1 MKHST
6 AFSLSKKGLLML
18 SIAAAT
24 SSVMAQQ
31 ATEDTQNKDNDI
43 EEIIEVKGYRGSL
56 LNSTNAKRDSNG
68 FSDEIFADDIGKMP
82 SLNLAESLARIPGVK
97 INRDVSGEGQQI
109 AVRGLGPGFTKIA
122 LNGNSMSVASTGSL
136 DAGNSDR
143 QVDLDLFPVE
153 LFSSLSVDKTTK
165 AGQVEGGVSGYV
177 NMRTARA
184 SDMGKGQNVRFSL
197 EGAYK
202 ETQGGVSPKA
212 AFTYSYSDDNFGAL
226 FTIVGKRAKT
236 RVDGF
241 EQDAN
246 FQNGCVAEWT
256 DGSAGCIAGSTGW
269 NNFQYTNIASA
280 DYAANHAGVNVGDM
294 ININQVSGLSND
306 QLDNLGMPRIA
317 RMMTMGGTK
326 DYISAL
332 ASFEYKPNDDMEL
345 ALDIIKADSNYS
357 AERTEAMLIYRNNYL
372 QYDLAWLPEDINTV
386 DRGDG
391 ERIVSGAFYGSR
403 PWVGTRQYDEDLS
416 FYSVMPS
423 FSWYVNDEF
432 KMDISASRTKSE
444 FTRDEPYVLYFAP
457 QGTVNFAYNNSSI
470 VPTMDY
476 SGDLTQASN
485 DWSLVAGPGA
495 AGDVQSMDLRFARG
509 SRQNI
514 TTGIHADFA
523 WGADP
528 LRNGIV
534 FGFASDK
541 TESNS
546 QGYSG
551 SGYGDYILAN
561 QPNIAANFSQYL
573 VDANVTD
580 LGKNIDGYQGL
591 NGIVGL
597 DWDKFKSDINYDG
610 FEPEPSTGNQF
621 GGSVGNITEKVTSL
635 YFEVNTETEVAD
647 RTLRTNS
654 GVRYVDTQQDI
665 TTLNGATSID
675 YSRLLPS
682 FSAVYDVADDVKVR
696 ASASRSLTRANPSR
710 MYPNTNWTSA
720 GIETIDTGNP
730 ALSPFEATNFDFG
743 GEYYF
748 SDLGYVGLNFYQKD
762 ITGFTRTESTLV
774 QFSDLGEWGVDISD
788 LTSIQEEQ
796 LANCGGISSDQ
807 CITNVSAA
815 VNIKGMVK
823 LTGIEVIWVQPLDFI
838 LPGLGFNASANKI
851 SQEADEG
858 TQITGI
864 SDSNNL
870 TVYYENDTFQ
880 TRITYYHQDGA
891 DSGDIWGT
899 PLFSRDR
906 SQIDVSASY
915 VLPVAT
921 EYGLTVTFDAYNL
934 TNEPISTYLEDESQ
948 TFRAYFPGATYNVGI
963 SGSF

>member
-1 MKHST
+1 MKKT
-6 AFSLSKKGLLML
+6 IPFKLSKKGLLLL
-18 SIAAAT
+18 SIAAA
-24 SSVMAQQ
+24 SAVAQETPQ
-31 ATEDTQNKDNDI
+31 TNSNGDP
-43 EEIIEVKGYRGSL
+43 EEVIEVKGYRGSL

-68 FSDEIFADDIGKMP
+68 FSDEVFADDIGKMP

-97 INRDVSGEGQQI
+97 INREVSGEGQQI
-109 AVRGLGPGFTKIA
+109 SVRGLGPGFTKIV

-143 QVDLDLFPVE
+143 QVDLDLFPTE
-153 LFSSLSVDKTTK
+153 LFSSLSVAKTAT
-165 AGQVEGGVSGYV
+165 ANQIEGGVSGYV

-184 SDMGKGQNVRFSL
+184 SEMGEGQHVRFSL
-197 EGAYK
+197 DGAYK
-202 ETQGGVSPKA
+202 ETQGDVSPKA
-212 AFTYSYSDDNFGAL
+212 AFTYSYSNDKFGAL
-226 FTIVGKRAKT
+226 FTIVGKQAKT

-256 DGSAGCIAGSTGW
+256 EGTAGCVAGSTGW
-269 NNFQYTNIASA
+269 NNFQYTNIATA
-280 DYAANHAGVNVGDM
+280 DYAASHSGVNAGDM
-294 ININQVSGLSND
+294 LDINQVSGLSD
-306 QLDNLGMPRIA
+306 AQLDNMGMPRIA

-326 DYISAL
+326 DSVSAL
-332 ASFEYKPNDDMEL
+332 LSFEYKPNEDMDL
-345 ALDIIKADSNYS
+345 ALDVIKADSDYK

-372 QYDLAWLPEDINTV
+372 QYDLAWLPENIQTV

-391 ERIVSGAFYGSR
+391 ERIVSGTFYGAR
-403 PWVGTRQYDEDLS
+403 PWVGTRQYDEELS
-416 FYSVMPS
+416 FLSIMPS
-423 FSWYVNDEF
+423 FSWYVSDDF
-432 KMDISASRTKSE
+432 KVDISASRTESD
-444 FTRDEPYVLYFAP
+444 FDRNEPYVLYFGP
-457 QGTVNFAYNNSSI
+457 QGTVNFAYDNGSI
-470 VPTMDY
+470 VPTMDF
-476 SGDLTQASN
+476 SGDLSTASN

-495 AGDVQSMDLRFARG
+495 EGDVQSMDLRFARG
-509 SRQNI
+509 SRQNK
-514 TTGIHADFA
+514 TTGLHADFA

-528 LRNGIV
+528 TRNGIL

-541 TESNS
+541 MESNS

-551 SGYGDYILAN
+551 TGYGDYILAN
-561 QPNIAANFSQYL
+561 QPNIASNFGQYL
-573 VDANVTD
+573 VDAKVTD

-597 DWDKFKSDINYDG
+597 DWDKFKNDINYDG

-621 GGSVGNITEKVTSL
+621 GGSVGNIVEKVTAV
-635 YFEVNTETEVAD
+635 YFEINTETEIVG

-654 GVRYVDTQQDI
+654 GLRYVDTQQDI
-665 TTLNGATSID
+665 STLNGSASTD

-682 FSAVYDVADDVKVR
+682 FSAVYDVTDDVKLR
-696 ASASRSLTRANPSR
+696 ASASRSLTRANPSK

-730 ALSPFEATNFDFG
+730 ALAPFEATNFDFG

-762 ITGFTRTESTLV
+762 IVGFTRTESTLV
-774 QFSDLGEWGVDISD
+774 QFADLVDWGVDITD
-788 LTSIQEEQ
+788 LSSIQEEQ
-796 LANCGGISSDQ
+796 LANCGGVNSDQ

-823 LTGIEVIWVQPLDFI
+823 LTGIEAIWVQPLDFI
-838 LPGLGFNASANKI
+838 VPGLGFNASANKI
-851 SQEADEG
+851 SQDADEG

-864 SDSNNL
+864 SDSHNL
-870 TVYYENDTFQ
+870 TVYYENDAFQ

-906 SQIDVSASY
+906 SQVDISASY

-921 EYGLTVTFDAYNL
+921 DYDLTVSFDAYNL
-934 TNEPISTYLEDESQ
+934 TNEPISTYLENDSQ

-963 SGSF
+963 SGKF

>member
-1 MKHST
+1 MKNST
-6 AFSLSKKGLLML
+6 PFKLSKKGLLLL
-18 SIAAAT
+18 SIAAA
-24 SSVMAQQ
+24 SAGAVAQD
-31 ATEDTQNKDNDI
+31 APQNSDDDQ
-43 EEIIEVKGYRGSL
+43 EVIEVKGYRGSL

-109 AVRGLGPGFTKIA
+109 AVRGLGPGFTKIV

-153 LFSSLSVDKTTK
+153 LFSSLSVDKTAT
-165 AGQVEGGVSGYV
+165 AQQIEGGVSGYV

-184 SDMGKGQNVRFSL
+184 SEMGEGQHVRFSM

-212 AFTYSYSDDNFGAL
+212 AFTYSYATDKFGAL

-246 FQNGCVAEWT
+246 FQNGCVAEWSNGT
-256 DGSAGCIAGSTGW
+256 AGCIEGSTGW

-280 DYAANHAGVNVGDM
+280 DYAASHSGVNAGDM
-294 ININQVSGLSND
+294 LDINQVSGLSNE

-326 DYISAL
+326 DYVSAL
-332 ASFEYKPNDDMEL
+332 ASFEYKPNEDMNM
-345 ALDIIKADSNYS
+345 ALDIIKADSDYT

-372 QYDLAWLPEDINTV
+372 QYDLAWLPENIQSV
-386 DRGDG
+386 DRGEG
-391 ERIVSGAFYGSR
+391 ERIVSGTFYGSR

-457 QGTVNFAYNNSSI
+457 KGTVNFAYGNGSI

-476 SGDLTQASN
+476 SGDLTTASD

-509 SRQNI
+509 SRQI
-514 TTGIHADFA
+514 TTTGFHADFG

-528 LRNGIV
+528 EHNGIL
-534 FGFASDK
+534 FGFAYDK
-541 TESNS
+541 NENNS

-551 SGYGDYILAN
+551 TGYGDYILSN
-561 QPNIAANFSQYL
+561 QPDIAQNFSQYL
-573 VDANVTD
+573 VDASVTD

-597 DWDKFKSDINYDG
+597 DWDKFKNDINYDG
-610 FEPEPSTGNQF
+610 FEPQPSTGNQF
-621 GGSVGNITEKVTSL
+621 GGSVGNITETVNSL
-635 YFEVNTETEVAD
+635 YFEINTETEIAG
-647 RTLRTNS
+647 RNLRTNS
-654 GVRYVDTQQDI
+654 GVRYVDTKQDI
-665 TTLNGATSID
+665 TTLNGATNTD

-682 FSAVYDVADDVKVR
+682 FSAVYDVADDVKIR
-696 ASASRSLTRANPSR
+696 ASASRSLTRANPSK

-730 ALSPFEATNFDFG
+730 ALAPFEATNFDFG

-748 SDLGYVGLNFYQKD
+748 SDLGYVGVNYYQKD
-762 ITGFTRTESTLV
+762 ITGFTRTESNLV
-774 QFSDLGEWGVDISD
+774 QFSDLTEWGVDITD
-788 LTSIQEEQ
+788 LSSIQEEQ
-796 LANCGGISSDQ
+796 LANCGGATSDQ

-815 VNIKGMVK
+815 VNIKGSVK
-823 LTGIEVIWVQPLDFI
+823 LTGLEVIWVQPLDFI
-838 LPGLGFNASANKI
+838 VEGLGFNASANKI
-851 SQEADEG
+851 SQDADEG

-864 SDSNNL
+864 ADSNNL
-870 TVYYENDTFQ
+870 TVYYENDAFQ

-899 PLFSRDR
+899 PLYSRDR
-906 SQIDVSASY
+906 SQIDISASY

-921 EYGLTVTFDAYNL
+921 EYDLTVSFDAYNL
-934 TNEPISTYLEDESQ
+934 TNEPISTYLENDSQ
-948 TFRAYFPGATYNVGI
+948 TFRAYFPGATYNLGI
-963 SGSF
+963 SAKF